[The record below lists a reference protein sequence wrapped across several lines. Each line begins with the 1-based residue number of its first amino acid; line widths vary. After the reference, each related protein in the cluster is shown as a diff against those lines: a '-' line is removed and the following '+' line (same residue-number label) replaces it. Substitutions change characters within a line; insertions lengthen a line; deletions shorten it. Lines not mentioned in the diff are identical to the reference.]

1 MSANGMVRPCSC
13 PASGKLARGA
23 QTRSTQCPQRQHRM
37 RSSRDQ
43 TRVAG
48 PSPYPSGTY
57 EAGEFVFARDHP
69 RPVQHGGIGCRRAV
83 FVRARVVALVRQN
96 KAGLHRVTICR
107 ELRHSDEIIKSEHGG
122 TDPWQKERLGGVLAL
137 CARPSPACPA
147 WGEDR
152 NAADTPCGEAA
163 TVKRCAAI
171 GNKKGRLGRALSM
184 SAALAISSP
193 SSRKITP
200 CHRLPRTSCLTMLM
214 KYFIHS

>member
-1 MSANGMVRPCSC
+1 MGWSARA
-13 PASGKLARGA
+13 PAPPAVSWPGAPRRGA
-23 QTRSTQCPQRQHRM
+23 RNVRNDSTECDLAETKPELLAHHH
-37 RSSRDQ
+37 
-43 TRVAG
+43 TLAG
-48 PSPYPSGTY
+48 LTKQASLFLRETTPGLSN
-57 EAGEFVFARDHP
+57 R
-69 RPVQHGGIGCRRAV
+69 IGCRRAV

-96 KAGLHRVTICR
+96 KAGSHRVTICR

-200 CHRLPRTSCLTMLM
+200 CHRLPRTSRLTMLM

>member
-1 MSANGMVRPCSC
+1 MSANGMDRHA
-13 PASGKLARGA
+13 PAPPAVSWPGGA

-37 RSSRDQ
+37 RSSE
-43 TRVAG
+43 TKPELLAHHH
-48 PSPYPSGTY
+48 T
-57 EAGEFVFARDHP
+57 
-69 RPVQHGGIGCRRAV
+69 
-83 FVRARVVALVRQN
+83 L
-96 KAGLHRVTICR
+96 AGLTKQASLFLRETTPGLSNMGGRMPQSRVCACACR
-107 ELRHSDEIIKSEHGG
+107 GPCSPKQS
-122 TDPWQKERLGGVLAL
+122 RL
-137 CARPSPACPA
+137 SPACPA

-152 NAADTPCGEAA
+152 NAADTPCGGAA

-184 SAALAISSP
+184 SAALAILSP